1 MTLTW
6 RGSHLYREFNCV
18 NLKIIAN
25 ASTAAKNN
33 RTGSFSYVTQTCMIL
48 LHTHNHYIT
57 AKSFIRTPMA
67 GEQWQGSLYLKRL
80 CVKGNFFYTYGFN
93 AAKCKFGLFTSPR
106 IMRQATTC
114 RLGGSPARYVG
125 APGILRLLQYRVRR
139 YISIFANAT
148 PWVHSLS

>member
-57 AKSFIRTPMA
+57 ANSFIRTPMA
-67 GEQWQGSLYLKRL
+67 GEQWLGSLYLKWL
-80 CVKGNFFYTYGFN
+80 CVKGNFFIPTASTLLNVNSVCLQVQGSCDKRPPADL
-93 AAKCKFGLFTSPR
+93 AAVQPD
-106 IMRQATTC
+106 M
-114 RLGGSPARYVG
+114 
-125 APGILRLLQYRVRR
+125 
-139 YISIFANAT
+139 
-148 PWVHSLS
+148 WVHRAF